1 MATVKLEAVELRRV
15 ALPLVTPFRTS
26 FGLQLDRDALLVRV
40 ITDTGDGWGECVAM
54 AEPLYSS
61 EYADGAQD
69 VMRSHLIPRLFA
81 AESLDAAAVKPLLSA
96 VKGHPMAKA
105 ALEMAVLDAELRAAG
120 QSFGE
125 RLGATR
131 EAVDC
136 GVSIGIFPTI
146 KELIVQVDGYLDE
159 GYKRIKLKIEPGW
172 DYEPVRAVRER
183 WPDIPLQVDANTAYS
198 LADEHVAA
206 LKALDEFDL
215 LLVEQPLPE
224 DDVSGH
230 AVLAQQIATPICLDE
245 SILSAESAA
254 DAIARGACS
263 IVNIKAG
270 RVGGYLEAVRVH
282 DVCQAAGVAGVVR
295 RHARDRP
302 RPRRQCGPRRAA
314 GVHPPGRHLG
324 LRPLLRARH
333 HRAVR
338 PRRRAA
344 ARAQGAGSR
353 RVAARGRAGHNDA
366 IGRDGASGGRPQQV
380 AAVGAHTFDRPSARH
395 AATERFAE
403 LASIG
408 TRSRCVRRAQRDDV
422 GWAWAQ
428 RRGRRWRRV
437 RRHPR
442 PRSPPTRPRAGRCR
456 PRR

>member
-1 MATVKLEAVELRRV
+1 VKLEAVELRRV

-40 ITDTGDGWGECVAM
+40 ITDAGDGWGECVAM

-69 VMRSHLIPRLFA
+69 VIRSHLIPRLFG
-81 AESLDAAAVKPLLSA
+81 AESFDAAAVKPLLSP

-105 ALEMAVLDAELRAAG
+105 ALEMAVLDAELRASG

-131 EAVDC
+131 DAVDC

-198 LADEHVAA
+198 LSEDHVAA

-230 AVLAQQIATPICLDE
+230 ALLAEQIATPICLDE

-282 DVCQAAGVAGVVR
+282 DVCQAAGVAVW
-295 RHARDRP
+295 
-302 RPRRQCGPRRAA
+302 CGGMLETGLGRAA
-314 GVHPPGRHLG
+314 NVALAALPGFTLPGDTSGSDRYFAPDITEPFVLEDGQLRVPKGPGLGVW
-324 LRPLLRARH
+324 PLADVLATTTRSVEM
-333 HRAVR
+333 VR
-338 PRRRAA
+338 
-344 ARAQGAGSR
+344 QE
-353 RVAARGRAGHNDA
+353 
-366 IGRDGASGGRPQQV
+366 GGR
-380 AAVGAHTFDRPSARH
+380 SK
-395 AATERFAE
+395 
-403 LASIG
+403 
-408 TRSRCVRRAQRDDV
+408 
-422 GWAWAQ
+422 
-428 RRGRRWRRV
+428 
-437 RRHPR
+437 
-442 PRSPPTRPRAGRCR
+442 
-456 PRR
+456 

>member
-96 VKGHPMAKA
+96 VRGHPMAKA
-105 ALEMAVLDAELRAAG
+105 ALEMAVLDAELRASG

-183 WPDIPLQVDANTAYS
+183 WPDIALQVDANTAYS
-198 LADEHVAA
+198 LAEEHVAA

-224 DDVSGH
+224 DDVGGH

-282 DVCQAAGVAGVVR
+282 DVCQAAGVAVW
-295 RHARDRP
+295 
-302 RPRRQCGPRRAA
+302 CGGMLETGLGRAA
-314 GVHPPGRHLG
+314 NVALAALPGFTLPGDTSGSDRYFAPDITEPFVLEDGQLRVPKGPGLGVW
-324 LRPLLRARH
+324 PLADVLATTTRSVEM
-333 HRAVR
+333 VR
-338 PRRRAA
+338 
-344 ARAQGAGSR
+344 QEGSR
-353 RVAARGRAGHNDA
+353 
-366 IGRDGASGGRPQQV
+366 
-380 AAVGAHTFDRPSARH
+380 
-395 AATERFAE
+395 
-403 LASIG
+403 
-408 TRSRCVRRAQRDDV
+408 SR
-422 GWAWAQ
+422 
-428 RRGRRWRRV
+428 
-437 RRHPR
+437 
-442 PRSPPTRPRAGRCR
+442 
-456 PRR
+456 